1 MSGIFRDLVSG
12 FNSPAT
18 LINPRIRDETAWHYW
33 PRKGKAYQCLAR
45 KAAGFCL
52 LLSFGIS
59 LETIQLMVAWCCSVW
74 GGECARRIS
83 KRDEE
88 DAIAQ
93 GSRMRVMESHM
104 TLCSHVFASALTLKL
119 SVEQVSRMKR

>member
-59 LETIQLMVAWCCSVW
+59 LETIHLNLSSILYTTSLIPIQ
-74 GGECARRIS
+74 
-83 KRDEE
+83 
-88 DAIAQ
+88 
-93 GSRMRVMESHM
+93 MRSEP
-104 TLCSHVFASALTLKL
+104 
-119 SVEQVSRMKR
+119 